1 MKNPEIERHFKTL
14 CMKLADQF
22 GKEPDLQA
30 ILFLIG
36 VDELNLHKTKFNKE
50 EKQDLMHVGVC
61 KVLSYSDYY
70 ELAGLDEEGWPH
82 YNSLK
87 PLTSMNL
94 LEQED
99 LIKAHVVFH
108 FQEINFLEADISL

>member
-1 MKNPEIERHFKTL
+1 MRNPEIDRHFKTL
-14 CMKLADQF
+14 CMKLSEQF

-36 VDELNLHKTKFNKE
+36 IDELSAQKKKFNKE
-50 EKQDLMHVGVC
+50 EKQDLMHIGVC

-70 ELAGLDEEGWPH
+70 ELAGIDEEGWPH
-82 YNSLK
+82 FTSLK
-87 PLTSMNL
+87 SLSAMNL

-108 FQEINFLEADISL
+108 FQQINFLEADLTL

>member
-1 MKNPEIERHFKTL
+1 MKNPEIELLFKTL
-14 CMKLADQF
+14 SMKLSEPF

-36 VDELNLHKTKFNKE
+36 LDELSLSKNKFSKE
-50 EKQDLMHVGVC
+50 EKQDLMHIGVC

-82 YNSLK
+82 YTMLK
-87 PLTSMNL
+87 PISTLNL

-99 LIKAHVVFH
+99 LIKAHVVYH
-108 FQEINFLEADISL
+108 FQQINFLEADISL